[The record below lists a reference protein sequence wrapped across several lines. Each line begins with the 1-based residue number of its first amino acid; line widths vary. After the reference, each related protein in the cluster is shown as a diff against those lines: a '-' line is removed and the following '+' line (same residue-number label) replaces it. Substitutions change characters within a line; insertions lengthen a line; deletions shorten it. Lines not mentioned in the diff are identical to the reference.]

1 MGDMAFPMRVD
12 LEGKVAVVTGGGTG
26 IGQAISRGLA
36 RCGAAVVVGYRESAA
51 EAAAT
56 VAAIEADGGR
66 ASAGTADVGDEA
78 QVAALMGSA
87 VERYGGLDILV
98 ANAGVTATPRTTA
111 ELPGEEWD
119 AIIRT
124 NCTGVFYSVKHA
136 LRHLPDD
143 GRIIVTSS
151 ISARSGAGPGA
162 LSYAAAKGAV
172 NNMIRNWTRELAP
185 RGITVNAIA
194 PGIIWTR
201 IHQRGTPPDEYRK
214 LIERVPLGRDGTPE
228 DCVGAVL
235 LLASGDGSYIT
246 GQTIE
251 INGGMQMP

>member
-1 MGDMAFPMRVD
+1 MAIPMTVD
-12 LEGKVAVVTGGGTG
+12 LNGKVAVVTGGGTG

-36 RCGAAVVVGYRESAA
+36 RCGAAVVVGFRESAA
-51 EAAAT
+51 DAEAT
-56 VAAIEADGGR
+56 VAAIKGEGGR
-66 ASAGTADVGDEA
+66 ASVFTADVGNEG
-78 QVAALMGSA
+78 QVAALMRAA
-87 VERYGGLDILV
+87 VERYGALDILV
-98 ANAGVTATPRTTA
+98 ANAGATATPRATA
-111 ELPGEEWD
+111 ELPGAEWD

-124 NCTGVFYSVKHA
+124 NCSGVFYSVKHA
-136 LRHLPDD
+136 IPHLPDD

-172 NNMIRNWTRELAP
+172 NNMIRNWTRELSP

-194 PGIIWTR
+194 PGIIRTR
-201 IHQRGTPPDEYRK
+201 IHQRGTPPAEYRK
-214 LIERVPLGRDGTPE
+214 LIERVPLGRDGTPD

-235 LLASGDGSYIT
+235 LLASACGSYIT